1 LFGCSRDVL
10 YYEQLLKILT
20 NQYEAAEAD
29 EVRSAVII
37 QVLDPAE
44 LPERKSK
51 PHRALIVLLAGMLGL
66 GGSFL
71 LTFILVA
78 CERLCQDPARA
89 EQLYLLRQSIMGAFD
104 CLTGQKHD

>member
-37 QVLDPAE
+37 QVLDPVE

-51 PHRALIVLLAGMLGL
+51 PHR
-66 GGSFL
+66 
-71 LTFILVA
+71 
-78 CERLCQDPARA
+78 P
-89 EQLYLLRQSIMGAFD
+89 
-104 CLTGQKHD
+104 

>member
-1 LFGCSRDVL
+1 ML

-66 GGSFL
+66 GGLFL

-89 EQLYLLRQSIMGAFD
+89 NNCISLDSRSWGHSTASPGKSTTRLSLNE
-104 CLTGQKHD
+104 